1 MIIPFDF
8 ELAKEAVE
16 IGIGKV
22 VTRNGYEVTE
32 ISLDSSDPIYSL
44 SGYIEFYDGYSL
56 YNSWTED
63 GIYNIKEYEHD
74 YDLFIEINDNTL

>member
-1 MIIPFDF
+1 MTIPFDF

-32 ISLDSSDPIYSL
+32 ISLDSSDPTYSL
-44 SGYIEFYDGYSL
+44 SGYIEFYDGYPL